1 MKKQFLSLLMA
12 LCLMLTLAPAAFAT
26 DSQPETITLPNGE
39 VREIPTLNPDGA
51 MATSLSDLE
60 VDSDGYYIINNI
72 ADFEKVSGQE
82 WYSNKKFR
90 IKGDLNFAGKFSS
103 TDEWVGAITYFFG
116 TLEGVKGYYDGPEK
130 GERYPVISGIPDNC
144 CLIYGIV
151 GGTIKNLTFK
161 YDGQAAFITLMPVR
175 LTTNSNYSL
184 TLDNITTEGY
194 VTLTGSDQS
203 NYSPFVYSAS
213 TGGLTMSNCVNNAAI
228 SGPIYGSVFHGY
240 YPYVGTNYVFEN
252 CVNNADVTLNYAGM
266 FFGNSTN
273 LETRLSAINLT
284 IEGCKNNAT
293 IRGLQ
298 GAKYLSAPIGG
309 TYSETSN
316 MQRIESLLNPA
327 DTTADS
333 TSTNASHSIE
343 AITGTGSLISVVGTA
358 IDAELDG
365 DTIKITHDS
374 EAGIANYVVS
384 VGAYV
389 NMWDTD
395 VGDFNGTDR
404 FAVTETISASGV
416 SDDTVLSSTVK
427 AYGFAD
433 SNFGTSSFTFIN
445 GNLVYLV
452 QDSSETYY
460 YDVRN
465 DDVHYGTCKYYVS
478 KSTTTTENGT
488 KIPAGGSSKAAQ
500 FITVAAYDINGV
512 MLGSVNLA

>member
-1 MKKQFLSLLMA
+1 MRTWKKALSLLTA
-12 LCLMLTLAPAAFAT
+12 LCMVLTLAPAAFAV

-39 VREIPTLNPDGA
+39 VREIPTLNPDEA

-60 VDSDGYYIINNI
+60 VDSEGYYIINNM

-273 LETRLSAINLT
+273 LESRLSAINLT
-284 IEGCKNNAT
+284 INGCENNAT

-309 TYSETSN
+309 SYSDTSEMQKVESILNSKVDVISGAANTYENVKEIGGTGAVCVGSVETGFTATLEDGIISITRPSGTSN
-316 MQRIESLLNPA
+316 
-327 DTTADS
+327 
-333 TSTNASHSIE
+333 
-343 AITGTGSLISVVGTA
+343 IT
-358 IDAELDG
+358 
-365 DTIKITHDS
+365 K
-374 EAGIANYVVS
+374 YVVA

-389 NMWDTD
+389 NMWNISANKFD
-395 VGDFNGTDR
+395 GTDR
-404 FAVTETISASGV
+404 FSVTQDIFTSDFGDELTITADLPV
-416 SDDTVLSSTVK
+416 I
-427 AYGFAD
+427 GFSD
-433 SNFGTSSFTFIN
+433 SNYGTGRDTILN
-445 GNLVYLV
+445 YPVRY
-452 QDSSETYY
+452 DSSENYY
-460 YDVRN
+460 YDVQN
-465 DDVHYGTCKYYVS
+465 SIEHYDNTYRLYVS
-478 KSTTTTENGT
+478 TALTENGT
-488 KIPAGGSSKAAQ
+488 PAGNGTKAAQ
-500 FITVAAYDINGV
+500 FVTVSAYNASGELCGFIN
-512 MLGSVNLA
+512 LP